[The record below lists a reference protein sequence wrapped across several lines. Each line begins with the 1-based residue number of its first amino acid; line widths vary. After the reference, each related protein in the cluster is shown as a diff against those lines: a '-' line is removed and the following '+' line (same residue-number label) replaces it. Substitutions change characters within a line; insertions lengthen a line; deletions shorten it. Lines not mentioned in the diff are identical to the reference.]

1 MIYLGQR
8 TTEFRID
15 SMIHPMFFST
25 LLFENW
31 LQVKKLFHPKEA
43 KLIYRQ
49 SRCWGLWRLRLNFE
63 NSTSKFF
70 MELWKVGF
78 YYQKSKA
85 NLWNSS
91 KDLIYLTVLSIL
103 LHSSKMVFKE
113 EWKRQ
118 INKTLETFVIQRLAA
133 DFSDL
138 PKKFWGWNLKIQ
150 HHLTSITSKTVR
162 HNILKIASNQCISSN
177 KDWWQVW
184 IIGRDRTKTKCPQQ
198 CSEGCLLFI
207 AYES

>member
-1 MIYLGQR
+1 MLLLWPLGLDLSWSKNDRVQNR
-8 TTEFRID
+8 FHDSSNVLQYTVVRKLTTCQKII
-15 SMIHPMFFST
+15 S
-25 LLFENW
+25 
-31 LQVKKLFHPKEA
+31 PKRN
-43 KLIYRQ
+43 KINIQ
-49 SRCWGLWRLRLNFE
+49 
-63 NSTSKFF
+63 TSKFF
-70 MELWKVGF
+70 MELCKVGF

-138 PKKFWGWNLKIQ
+138 PKKFWGRNLKIQ
-150 HHLTSITSKTVR
+150 PQTSFDL
-162 HNILKIASNQCISSN
+162 NNLKNGA
-177 KDWWQVW
+177 
-184 IIGRDRTKTKCPQQ
+184 TKYFENSLKSMHFFQ
-198 CSEGCLLFI
+198 
-207 AYES
+207 

>member
-1 MIYLGQR
+1 MKKKWARYNNSCSFYDLLDLIYLGQR

-31 LQVKKLFHPKEA
+31 LQVKKLFHPKET

-49 SRCWGLWRLRLNFE
+49 LRCFWGCWGLWRLRLNFE

-85 NLWNSS
+85 NLCMTNSS
-91 KDLIYLTVLSIL
+91 KDLIYLTILSLL
-103 LHSSKMVFKE
+103 LHSSKTVSL
-113 EWKRQ
+113 R
-118 INKTLETFVIQRLAA
+118 
-133 DFSDL
+133 
-138 PKKFWGWNLKIQ
+138 KIE
-150 HHLTSITSKTVR
+150 
-162 HNILKIASNQCISSN
+162 
-177 KDWWQVW
+177 KD
-184 IIGRDRTKTKCPQQ
+184 K
-198 CSEGCLLFI
+198 
-207 AYES
+207 

>member
-1 MIYLGQR
+1 
-8 TTEFRID
+8 
-15 SMIHPMFFST
+15 
-25 LLFENW
+25 
-31 LQVKKLFHPKEA
+31 
-43 KLIYRQ
+43 
-49 SRCWGLWRLRLNFE
+49 
-63 NSTSKFF
+63 

-91 KDLIYLTVLSIL
+91 KDLIYLTVLSLL

-138 PKKFWGWNLKIQ
+138 PKKFWGRNLKIQ
-150 HHLTSITSKTVR
+150 PQTSFDLNNLKNGATKYFENSLKSM
-162 HNILKIASNQCISSN
+162 HFFQLKI
-177 KDWWQVW
+177 D
-184 IIGRDRTKTKCPQQ
+184 GR
-198 CSEGCLLFI
+198 
-207 AYES
+207 YES